1 MRSSPLISNY
11 ISPWNKLKSNEEI
24 CSFLEIQMFFNRL
37 LLPRSGAMLLQGTT
51 KELQDW
57 KSTKQT
63 LENSLINYVF
73 NYDLFW
79 ILRKRKE

>member
-11 ISPWNKLKSNEEI
+11 VSPWNNIKSNEEI
-24 CSFLEIQMFFNRL
+24 CSFLEIQMFYNRL

-51 KELQDW
+51 NELQDC

-63 LENSLINYVF
+63 LENSLINY
-73 NYDLFW
+73 DLFW